1 MNQNRFILLIA
12 ALLLALAIVPMLGAQ
27 GDDMVDVFGRPL
39 PEDAAPYSLQTWR
52 TMCNPSAV
60 ETTFSAVI
68 SVYQRL
74 CGLGDQ
80 FSDSLVVLN
89 NDLQLIAGAAES
101 WEPSADG
108 LTWTFHLRPGQM
120 WSDGTPLTAYDYEAS
135 YRFMAD
141 PANAYDFTWMWLGII
156 KGWDEATSGEIPVEE
171 IGYRAVDDL
180 TIEVETQTPFPPL
193 PNTLFFWPPV
203 QKAALEAHG
212 PEYMLNPETAVSSGP
227 FKLKSFTP
235 GSEIVLEANPAYT
248 GYRPPILRELIGFYG
263 DMATRFTAFQDH
275 QLDRINYE
283 ALGPAEFAIID
294 SDPVLSD
301 NYFPTPGDF
310 RTDYLLMDTFNPPFN
325 DQRVRMAFAK
335 ALDREAIV
343 ANVIGPRLAIPAY
356 SFLSPGFP
364 ASDLTGEL
372 HDIQGYDCEAAQA
385 LLADA
390 GYPGGEG
397 FPALT
402 LQLRGEPETVAPRF
416 VAAAASIS
424 SCLNVQIEVNNM
436 EFSAYMS
443 ALLAR
448 PTTLQFGAVSYGMD
462 FLDPANM
469 LGVWHSRGRHSWLNA
484 EFDRLVDEANA
495 LVGDPETRTQMY
507 KDAERILVEDVGGI
521 FLDHRIQGDLFQ
533 PYVLGG
539 PRELNSQGLPGWQ
552 WGNEGVWGTVY
563 IGANVVDYDTYRND
577 MGLVSQ

>member
-1 MNQNRFILLIA
+1 MNQNKLILLIA

-27 GDDMVDVFGRPL
+27 GDDMVDVYGRPL
-39 PEDAAPYSLQTWR
+39 PEDAAPYALQTYR
-52 TMCNPSAV
+52 QMCDPTAV
-60 ETTFSAVI
+60 QTTFSAVI

-74 CGLGDQ
+74 CGMGDQ

-89 NDLQLIAGAAES
+89 NDLQLIPGAAES
-101 WEPSADG
+101 WEPSEDG

-156 KGWDEATSGEIPVEE
+156 KGWDEATSGEIPTDE

-193 PNTLFFWPPV
+193 PNTLFFWPPI

-212 PEYMLNPETAVSSGP
+212 PEYLINPETSVSSGP

-235 GSEIVLEANPAYT
+235 GEEIVLEANPAYT
-248 GYRPPILRELIGFYG
+248 GFRPPILHELLGFYG

-275 QLDRINYE
+275 ELDMIGYE

-294 SDPVLSD
+294 SDPALSE

-325 DQRVRMAFAK
+325 DVNVRLAFAK
-335 ALDREAIV
+335 ALDREGIV

-364 ASDLTGEL
+364 ASDLTGAL

-385 LLADA
+385 LLAEA
-390 GYPGGEG
+390 GYAGGEG

-424 SCLNVQIEVNNM
+424 DCLGVQIEVNNM
-436 EFSAYMS
+436 EFSAYME

-462 FLDPANM
+462 YLDPANM
-469 LGVWHSRGRHSWLNA
+469 LGVWHSRGRHSWRNA

-507 KDAERILVEDVGGI
+507 MDAERILVEDVGGI
-521 FLDHRIQGDLFQ
+521 FLDHRIQGNLFQ
-533 PYVLGG
+533 PYVLGA

-552 WGNEGVWGTVY
+552 WGNEGNWGTVY
-563 IGANVVDYDTYRND
+563 IGANVTEYDTYRND
-577 MGLVSQ
+577 MGLVSE